1 VAEQKTKGF
10 AQEAIVVNSRAA
22 GWASKSSDS
31 VLKELGTDPSSG
43 ISTREAEERVEK
55 FGENRLV
62 EEKEEGFIDV
72 LKEEITEPMILLL
85 LCVGVL
91 YSIWGGVLDAGTIFT
106 IIVVLV
112 SVEVYNEFKA
122 KRSIEALKKLASP
135 SVLVLRDG
143 NSKEVSTTHLVPG
156 DILPL
161 RVGQRIPADARLIR
175 SYGLQVD
182 ESTLTG
188 ESFPVFKDAEVVLPE
203 DAEVA
208 ELVNMI
214 LTGTLIVQGEG
225 IAVVV
230 ETGRNTELGRV
241 AELAKTTK
249 APRTPLQLAMRE
261 LSETLVWIAL
271 SFSILIPILGFLRGQ
286 PLETMILTG
295 LSLAF
300 ATIPEELPIVITM
313 VLAVGAYALSRKH
326 ALVKRL
332 KAAETLGSVTVIA
345 TDKTGTITENS
356 MSLGHVYLDEK
367 MVQSVE
373 KSEERLLE
381 VGILATNALAGAG
394 YGEMRYLNP
403 MAVVVLETAQKVGI
417 DVEELQ
423 NSYLLRNEFSFDN
436 KLRIASYVYQH
447 DKNLYLFTSGAPETI
462 IEKSAMILKN
472 GNEEAFTKQ
481 EKEKA
486 MKAVAE
492 IANVGERALGLAY
505 RGLTKGEES
514 REESEKEL
522 VFVGVVGFID
532 PPRPEVRDVIRSCHE
547 AGIRVV
553 MLTGDHP
560 NTAKA
565 VAADVG
571 IDSSQKLLTGPDISS
586 MADEQLKEA
595 LRATS
600 VFARITPEHKLKIV
614 KLLKEM
620 GEVVAVTG
628 DGVNDAPALQEA
640 EIGIAMGLRGTDA
653 AKEAADMILTDDNF
667 VTIGHAVREGRKI
680 FDNLKKGIRYYLA
693 VKVALVAIFLLPI
706 ILGVPLP
713 FPPIQIILLELFMDL
728 AASSGFVAEREE
740 ADVMK
745 RPPRNPKERF
755 MTRAMFVSIF
765 VSALGLFVAVSMCY
779 LLTYYWTGNLV
790 HAQTVAFATWI
801 LTHIFLAFNLRSERQ
816 PLFRLGVLSNRVM
829 VTWAIAAL
837 VTLLLG
843 VTVPVLQTLL
853 KASTLTMFDWAL
865 VLSVSF
871 ASTFWLEV
879 VKWVRPRKPG

>member
-1 VAEQKTKGF
+1 
-10 AQEAIVVNSRAA
+10 
-22 GWASKSSDS
+22 
-31 VLKELGTDPSSG
+31 
-43 ISTREAEERVEK
+43 
-55 FGENRLV
+55 
-62 EEKEEGFIDV
+62 
-72 LKEEITEPMILLL
+72 
-85 LCVGVL
+85 
-91 YSIWGGVLDAGTIFT
+91 
-106 IIVVLV
+106 
-112 SVEVYNEFKA
+112 
-122 KRSIEALKKLASP
+122 
-135 SVLVLRDG
+135 
-143 NSKEVSTTHLVPG
+143 
-156 DILPL
+156 
-161 RVGQRIPADARLIR
+161 
-175 SYGLQVD
+175 
-182 ESTLTG
+182 
-188 ESFPVFKDAEVVLPE
+188 
-203 DAEVA
+203 
-208 ELVNMI
+208 
-214 LTGTLIVQGEG
+214 
-225 IAVVV
+225 
-230 ETGRNTELGRV
+230 
-241 AELAKTTK
+241 
-249 APRTPLQLAMRE
+249 
-261 LSETLVWIAL
+261 
-271 SFSILIPILGFLRGQ
+271 
-286 PLETMILTG
+286 
-295 LSLAF
+295 
-300 ATIPEELPIVITM
+300 LPIVITM

-367 MVQSVE
+367 MVQPVD
-373 KSEERLLE
+373 KNEERLLE
-381 VGILATNALAGAG
+381 VGILATNALAGVG

-403 MAVVVLETAQKVGI
+403 MALVILETAQKVGI

-462 IEKSAMILKN
+462 IEKSVMILKN

-492 IANVGERALGLAY
+492 VANVGERALGLAY
-505 RGLTKGEES
+505 RRLTKGEES
-514 REESEKEL
+514 REELEKEL
-522 VFVGVVGFID
+522 VFVGVVGLID

-571 IDSSQKLLTGPDISS
+571 IDSGQKLLTGPEISS
-586 MADEQLKEA
+586 LADEQLKEA

-600 VFARITPEHKLKIV
+600 VFARITPEHKLRIV

-667 VTIGHAVREGRKI
+667 VTIGQAVREGRKI

-745 RPPRNPKERF
+745 RPPRDPKERF
-755 MTRAMFVSIF
+755 MTSAMLASIF
-765 VSALGLFVAVSMCY
+765 VSALGLFTAVSVCY
-779 LLTYYWTGNLV
+779 LLTYYWSGNLV

-816 PLFRLGVLSNRVM
+816 PLFKLGLFSNRVM
-829 VTWAIAAL
+829 VAWAIVAA
-837 VTLLLG
+837 VTLLSSI
-843 VTVPVLQTLL
+843 TIPALQTLL
-853 KASTLTMFDWAL
+853 KTSALTMLDWAL
-865 VLSVSF
+865 LLSISL
-871 ASTFWLEV
+871 ASTFWLEAA
-879 VKWVRPRKPG
+879 KWIRPRKPK

>member
-1 VAEQKTKGF
+1 MSSK
-10 AQEAIVVNSRAA
+10 AA
-22 GWASKSSDS
+22 RWASKSANGI
-31 VLKELGTDPSSG
+31 LKELDTDPSSG
-43 ISTREAEERVEK
+43 ISTKEAEERVKK
-55 FGENRLV
+55 FGENKLV

-143 NSKEVSTTHLVPG
+143 NLKEVSTTHLVPG

-188 ESFPVFKDAEVVLPE
+188 ESFPVFKDAEVVLSE

-208 ELVNMI
+208 ELVDMV

-225 IAVVV
+225 LAVVV

-286 PLETMILTG
+286 LLETMILTG

-367 MVQSVE
+367 MVQPVE

-492 IANVGERALGLAY
+492 VANVGERALGLAY

-571 IDSSQKLLTGPDISS
+571 IGSSQKLLTGPDISS

-816 PLFRLGVLSNRVM
+816 SLFRLGVLSNRVM

>member
-1 VAEQKTKGF
+1 MAEQKTKGF

>member
-1 VAEQKTKGF
+1 
-10 AQEAIVVNSRAA
+10 VNSKAA
-22 GWASKSSDS
+22 RWASKS
-31 VLKELGTDPSSG
+31 VNGILKELDTDPSSG
-43 ISTREAEERVEK
+43 ISTKEAEERVKK
-55 FGENRLV
+55 FGENKLV

-72 LKEEITEPMILLL
+72 LKEEMTEPMILLL

-143 NSKEVSTTHLVPG
+143 SSKEVSTTHLVPG

-225 IAVVV
+225 LAVVV

-345 TDKTGTITENS
+345 TDKTGTLTENS
-356 MSLGHVYLDEK
+356 MSLGHIYLDEK

-373 KSEERLLE
+373 KSEKRLLE
-381 VGILATNALAGAG
+381 VGILATNALAGVG

-403 MAVVVLETAQKVGI
+403 MAVVILETAQKVGI
-417 DVEELQ
+417 DVKELQ

-436 KLRIASYVYQH
+436 KLRIASYVYQY
-447 DKNLYLFTSGAPETI
+447 DKNLHLFTSGAPETI
-462 IEKSAMILKN
+462 VEKSVMILKN

-492 IANVGERALGLAY
+492 VANVGERALGLAY

-571 IDSSQKLLTGPDISS
+571 IDSGQKLLTGPEISS
-586 MADEQLKEA
+586 MTDEQLKEA
-595 LRATS
+595 LGATS
-600 VFARITPEHKLKIV
+600 VFARITPEHKLRIV
-614 KLLKEM
+614 QLLKEM

-667 VTIGHAVREGRKI
+667 VTIGQAVREGRKI

-728 AASSGFVAEREE
+728 AASSGFVAEKEE

-755 MTRAMFVSIF
+755 MTRAMLASIF
-765 VSALGLFVAVSMCY
+765 ASALGLFTAVSVCY
-779 LLTYYWTGNLV
+779 LLTYHWTSNLV

-801 LTHIFLAFNLRSERQ
+801 ITHIFLAFNLRSERQ
-816 PLFRLGVLSNRVM
+816 PLFRLGIFSNRIM
-829 VTWAIAAL
+829 VTWAVVAIG
-837 VTLLLG
+837 TLLLG
-843 VTVPVLQTLL
+843 ITFPALQALL
-853 KASTLTMFDWAL
+853 KTSTLTMFDWAL
-865 VLSVSF
+865 VLGVSF

-879 VKWVRPRKPG
+879 AKWIRPKKLG

>member
-1 VAEQKTKGF
+1 
-10 AQEAIVVNSRAA
+10 
-22 GWASKSSDS
+22 
-31 VLKELGTDPSSG
+31 
-43 ISTREAEERVEK
+43 
-55 FGENRLV
+55 
-62 EEKEEGFIDV
+62 
-72 LKEEITEPMILLL
+72 
-85 LCVGVL
+85 
-91 YSIWGGVLDAGTIFT
+91 
-106 IIVVLV
+106 
-112 SVEVYNEFKA
+112 
-122 KRSIEALKKLASP
+122 
-135 SVLVLRDG
+135 
-143 NSKEVSTTHLVPG
+143 
-156 DILPL
+156 
-161 RVGQRIPADARLIR
+161 
-175 SYGLQVD
+175 
-182 ESTLTG
+182 
-188 ESFPVFKDAEVVLPE
+188 
-203 DAEVA
+203 
-208 ELVNMI
+208 
-214 LTGTLIVQGEG
+214 
-225 IAVVV
+225 
-230 ETGRNTELGRV
+230 
-241 AELAKTTK
+241 
-249 APRTPLQLAMRE
+249 
-261 LSETLVWIAL
+261 
-271 SFSILIPILGFLRGQ
+271 
-286 PLETMILTG
+286 
-295 LSLAF
+295 
-300 ATIPEELPIVITM
+300 
-313 VLAVGAYALSRKH
+313 
-326 ALVKRL
+326 
-332 KAAETLGSVTVIA
+332 
-345 TDKTGTITENS
+345 
-356 MSLGHVYLDEK
+356 
-367 MVQSVE
+367 
-373 KSEERLLE
+373 
-381 VGILATNALAGAG
+381 
-394 YGEMRYLNP
+394 
-403 MAVVVLETAQKVGI
+403 
-417 DVEELQ
+417 
-423 NSYLLRNEFSFDN
+423 
-436 KLRIASYVYQH
+436 
-447 DKNLYLFTSGAPETI
+447 
-462 IEKSAMILKN
+462 
-472 GNEEAFTKQ
+472 
-481 EKEKA
+481 
-486 MKAVAE
+486 
-492 IANVGERALGLAY
+492 
-505 RGLTKGEES
+505 
-514 REESEKEL
+514 
-522 VFVGVVGFID
+522 
-532 PPRPEVRDVIRSCHE
+532 
-547 AGIRVV
+547 
-553 MLTGDHP
+553 
-560 NTAKA
+560 
-565 VAADVG
+565 
-571 IDSSQKLLTGPDISS
+571 

-816 PLFRLGVLSNRVM
+816 SLFRLGVLSNRVM